1 MGSTCYELP
10 CDRHNWASTHNS
22 ETAFGTLCS
31 QAGWHVQYEQP
42 IPGTQGEK
50 IMDLVVTGTPN
61 SQTMAFDVTV
71 VNPVAPSGPEVVS
84 GYSNGRSRKEETD
97 EV

>member
-1 MGSTCYELP
+1 
-10 CDRHNWASTHNS
+10 
-22 ETAFGTLCS
+22 
-31 QAGWHVQYEQP
+31 
-42 IPGTQGEK
+42 
-50 IMDLVVTGTPN
+50 MDFVVTGTPN